1 MRGRQFIVFVLT
13 VLVAGAWAV
22 ADDEFPPDWRYEDGT
37 VTVVWDAWGPEGW
50 GSTLVMGY
58 VFQAN
63 PGGLGGGLLDPIPFW
78 AYYGGGVYHD
88 KTNWLNG
95 RKDWLYIN
103 DWSLSFSLANY
114 DEDRERKE
122 VLVQITFL
130 PGEGLGAPMDFYVGS
145 SPTPPGD
152 PPWPWAWPLG
162 DEVDA
167 IVIEGVMHD
176 DGWQT
181 NSYHF
186 TIEPNPAYEGFSIVF
201 SDYPAYV
208 DQVVV
213 DTWCVPEP
221 ATLSLLALGGLGLLA
236 RRRRR

>member
-1 MRGRQFIVFVLT
+1 MRGRQFTVFVLT
-13 VLVAGAWAV
+13 VLVAGAWAA

-37 VTVVWDAWGPEGW
+37 VTVAWDWWGAEGW
-50 GSTLVMGY
+50 GSRIVGGTVI
-58 VFQAN
+58 QAN
-63 PGGLGGGLLDPIPFW
+63 PGGFGGGILDPPPFW
-78 AYYGGGVYHD
+78 AYYGGQVYNNNTD
-88 KTNWLNG
+88 LLSG

-130 PGEGLGAPMDFYVGS
+130 PGEGLGAPVHFYVGS

-152 PPWPWAWPLG
+152 PPWPWG
-162 DEVDA
+162 VEVDA
-167 IVIEGVMHD
+167 IVVEGVMHD

-181 NSYHF
+181 NSYAF
-186 TIEPNPAYEGFSIVF
+186 TIEPNPAYEGFSIDF
-201 SDYPAYV
+201 LNYPAYV

-221 ATLSLLALGGLGLLA
+221 ATLSLLALGGLALI
-236 RRRRR
+236 RRRR